1 MARDRSRREEA
12 QLAKEQTGDSG
23 MEDKAEAAAQA
34 VTEAAAGT
42 KQHQEE
48 KVDTE
53 QLQKE
58 WREQEEVTT
67 TGAAE
72 TAKEANPEPKP
83 VSELADLEADLDQLL
98 ADGQDY
104 EEKDEA
110 DNEPEEVRASGD
122 ESEPED
128 PGLADDDELAKEQ
141 TRDSDSDDDDDPF
154 AMMAELLGAED
165 SNAAEDVSE
174 DEEEDEVRHLLPY
187 TRSPSWLGTPP

>member
-1 MARDRSRREEA
+1 
-12 QLAKEQTGDSG
+12 

-98 ADGQDY
+98 ADGQGH
-104 EEKDEA
+104 EEKDDA
-110 DNEPEEVRASGD
+110 DNEPEEPASELEDLGAD
-122 ESEPED
+122 LDQLVVDGQQQQEEEQPIATSRSEPTPLVELSAAD
-128 PGLADDDELAKEQ
+128 KRKLEREEAATKREVEKKARYAACAAGLQLDIAC
-141 TRDSDSDDDDDPF
+141 
-154 AMMAELLGAED
+154 G
-165 SNAAEDVSE
+165 
-174 DEEEDEVRHLLPY
+174 
-187 TRSPSWLGTPP
+187 